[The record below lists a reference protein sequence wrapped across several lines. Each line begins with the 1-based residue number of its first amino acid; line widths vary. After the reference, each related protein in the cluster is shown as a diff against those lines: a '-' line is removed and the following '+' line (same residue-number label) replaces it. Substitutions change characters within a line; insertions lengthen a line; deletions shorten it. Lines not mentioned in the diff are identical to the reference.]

1 MALAYINEG
10 FMILSALSVAF
21 GWICIR
27 RRKVAVHR
35 KVMLFGAACAS
46 AFFVT
51 YVLKTLLVGDTTFGG
66 PQSLSAPYLVF
77 LQAHTIL
84 ATGVAVMGI
93 ITLRYAFRRRFRS
106 HKKIAPWTAGLWFL
120 AAATGLTVFLML
132 YVIFPPGATTNVVRA
147 ILGG

>member
-21 GWICIR
+21 GWMCIR
-27 RRKVAVHR
+27 RRHVALHR
-35 KVMLFGAACAS
+35 KVMLFGAACAV

-66 PQSLSAPYLVF
+66 PKNLAGPYLVF
-77 LQAHTIL
+77 LQSHTIL

-93 ITLRYAFRRRFRS
+93 FTLRYAFRRRFKS
-106 HKKIAPWTAGLWFL
+106 HRKLAPWTAGLWFV

-132 YVIFPPGATTNVVRA
+132 YVIFPPGPTTNIIRA
-147 ILGG
+147 VTGG